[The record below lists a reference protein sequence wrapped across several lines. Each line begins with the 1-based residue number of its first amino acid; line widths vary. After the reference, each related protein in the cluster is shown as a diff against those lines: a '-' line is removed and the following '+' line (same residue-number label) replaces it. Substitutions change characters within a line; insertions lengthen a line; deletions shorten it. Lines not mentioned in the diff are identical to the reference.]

1 MNNYMPK
8 SFDEAVIEETHQY
21 LTQSIKWVALLSMF
35 LLTAIFFAVML
46 QKTHI
51 ITVQQLITLELP
63 VLCASLFGLAG
74 VIYKQPQKRSLGLV
88 CCYILVLEA
97 AWIIFIIGQFYL
109 TTSYEVLSEY
119 NALNSAET
127 IVDIL
132 VFTFAISLFPK
143 RRWLLISILPLMMI
157 GLIIRLIEIPE
168 TPIFAVTKFICLLV
182 IIISGQNVLIE
193 WFKKAI
199 LSDIEKQQLL
209 QQFKQMALLD
219 GLTNLSNRRHFDDV
233 MLKEVKA
240 AERDSTPLSLILI
253 DVDFFKRLNDS
264 EGHQVGDECLKIIGE
279 LLHSIASRPRDLACR
294 YGGEEFAIILPDTA
308 LEGAVYI
315 ADKIKLALRQ
325 VKIPHPDSDVSPYI
339 TVSQGVCQWQPG
351 LEVGDVTRGADLLLY
366 QAKSSGRDGYCSG
379 KAKAHDAEQ
388 V

>member
-63 VLCASLFGLAG
+63 ALCVSLFGLAG

-88 CCYILVLEA
+88 FCYILVLEA

-119 NALNSAET
+119 NALNSVET

-168 TPIFAVTKFICLLV
+168 NLIFAVTKFICLLV

-219 GLTNLSNRRHFDDV
+219 GLTNLSNRRHFDEV
-233 MLKEVKA
+233 MQKEVKS
-240 AERDSTPLSLILI
+240 AERDSTPLCIILL

-264 EGHQVGDECLKIIGE
+264 EGHQVGDDCLKTIGE
-279 LLHSIASRPRDLACR
+279 LLHSVASRPRDLACR

-308 LEGAVYI
+308 LEGAEHI
-315 ADKIKLALRQ
+315 ANKIKFALKQ
-325 VKIPHPDSDVSPYI
+325 AKIPHPDSEVGRYI

-351 LEVGDVTRGADLLLY
+351 LEVADVTRGADLLLY
-366 QAKSSGRDGYCSG
+366 QAKSSGRDVYCCG
-379 KAKAHDAEQ
+379 KAKAYDAEQ
-388 V
+388 